1 MTVGAV
7 IVAAGLSSRMGAFK
21 PLMELG
27 GRPII
32 HNEVEQFLACGVAK
46 LVIVTGHNAE
56 RLEEILALQGNM
68 GGKVLTVFNPDYA
81 RSEMFRSVQIGVA
94 ALPEEVDAFFFLP
107 ADCPAVSEQTLR
119 RLLQAAKKGDALFY
133 TPVCG
138 GRKGHPP
145 LISSDLIP
153 ALLAYDGT
161 GGLKAF
167 LRAYPGKE
175 IQVNDAEILRDMDLP
190 EDYIALAQSFLDV

>member
-7 IVAAGLSSRMGAFK
+7 IVAAGLSSRMGDFK

-32 HNEVEQFLACGVAK
+32 QNEVERFLACGVTR

-56 RLEEILALQGNM
+56 HLEETLASTGNL
-68 GGKVLTVFNPDYA
+68 GDKVLTVFNPDYA
-81 RSEMFRSVQIGVA
+81 NCEMFRSVQIGVA
-94 ALPEEVDAFFFLP
+94 ALPEDVDTFFFLP
-107 ADCPAVSEQTLR
+107 ADCPTVSEKTLR
-119 RLLQAAKKGDALFY
+119 LLLRAARKVDALYY

-138 GRKGHPP
+138 GRRGHPP
-145 LISSDLIP
+145 LIMSTLIP
-153 ALLAYDGT
+153 SLLTYSGI

-167 LRAYPGKE
+167 LRAYPGEE
-175 IQVNDAEILRDMDLP
+175 IEVNDAEVLRDIDFP
-190 EDYIALAQSFLDV
+190 EDYTALAQSFWDV